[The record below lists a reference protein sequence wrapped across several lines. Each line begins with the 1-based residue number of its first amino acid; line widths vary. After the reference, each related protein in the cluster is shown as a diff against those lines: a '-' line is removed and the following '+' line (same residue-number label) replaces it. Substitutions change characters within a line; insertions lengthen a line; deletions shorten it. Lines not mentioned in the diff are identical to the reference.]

1 MNKRVIRIV
10 SIFVLLLFGVMALA
24 SCGKKGSGYV
34 TKYAAD
40 KSNNAEAYDDA
51 VDWAELKV
59 AEAIIDVQ
67 LEDSSISAETRDEL
81 NNLKTKVKEL
91 ILNKNSGNDYTEV
104 VNKINSLVVDEADQ
118 VAVKNKIKQIVVD
131 YADYQTIAGS
141 EKEEK
146 VESNYKVIL
155 IKADVER
162 FNTIIDNASSFTM
175 LSTGVQT
182 TGENIPTLT
191 EEQQN
196 QQNYRAGLV
205 KAFERKTGCLSGG
218 GMLSNQD
225 ANALSQKYKDAG
237 LKDVNIYEALVAF
250 MVNVDI
256 RQTEQEPIFFKLGS
270 VGDFFKYFFNNFFVF
285 PVGIVLH
292 FLTSIF
298 GGWYIIGLF
307 ITTMLIRTA
316 GWPIY
321 AKTND
326 MSLKMQVLQPEM
338 QKINDKYA
346 NRQDPDSQRMK
357 QAEIG
362 QLYKKN
368 KVGIGGCFLPFLQFP
383 IFMAVYGAVRRFP
396 YTVATEGTMFNFNW
410 AQETIFGKEVNS
422 TLFGIP
428 FDLFEDYTAGKA
440 QLIGIIILVILV
452 CGTQFLSQF
461 LSERRQKKNNERQQE
476 DIPAYRRQAY
486 KSQNGQSQ
494 NTMKYVMYMMIF
506 MMGTFVLTSK
516 AGLGVYWLIGNLY
529 SMLQMFI
536 NNEMGQR
543 KLKKMRENKNQ
554 YR

>member
-1 MNKRVIRIV
+1 MNKRVIRII
-10 SIFVLLLFGVMALA
+10 SIFALMVFGIMALA

-34 TKYAAD
+34 TDYAND
-40 KSNNAEAYDDA
+40 KANNAESYDDA
-51 VDWAELKV
+51 VDWAEQKV
-59 AEAIIDVQ
+59 AAAIIDVK
-67 LEDSSISAETRDEL
+67 LSDATISDVERAELVDL
-81 NNLKTKVKEL
+81 QAKVKEL
-91 ILNKNSGNDYTEV
+91 ILNKNKTTDYTAV
-104 VNKINSLVVDEADQ
+104 VNKINSLVSNESEQ
-118 VAVKNKIKQIVVD
+118 IAVKNKVKAIIAE

-141 EKEEK
+141 DKEDK
-146 VESNYKVIL
+146 VASNYKVIL
-155 IKADVER
+155 IKADIER
-162 FNTIIDNASSFTM
+162 FNAIIDNASIFSM

-182 TGENIPTLT
+182 EGENVPVLT
-191 EEQQN
+191 EEQKTLEN
-196 QQNYRAGLV
+196 TRSELV

-218 GMLSNQD
+218 GTLSNQN
-225 ANALSQKYKDAG
+225 ANALSEKYKNSE
-237 LKDVNIYEALVAF
+237 LKDVNVYEALVAF

-256 RQTEQEPIFFKLGS
+256 RQTEQEPIYFKLDS
-270 VGDFFKYFFNNFFVF
+270 VGDFFKYFFNNFLVF
-285 PVGIVLH
+285 PVGVVLH

-298 GGWYIIGLF
+298 GGWYIIGLL
-307 ITTMLIRTA
+307 ITTILIRTA

-368 KVGIGGCFLPFLQFP
+368 KVGLGGCFLPFLQFP

-396 YTVATEGTMFNFNW
+396 YTVAVEGTMFKYNW

-428 FDLFEDYTAGKA
+428 FDLFEDYTSGRA
-440 QLIGIIILVILV
+440 QLIGIIVLVVLV

-461 LSERRQKKNNERQQE
+461 LSERRQKKNTQRQQE

-486 KSQNGQSQ
+486 KSQNAQGQ

-543 KLKKMRENKNQ
+543 KLKKMRESKSE

>member
-1 MNKRVIRIV
+1 MNKRVIRII
-10 SIFVLLLFGVMALA
+10 SIFALLVFGVMALV
-24 SCGKKGSGYV
+24 SCGGKGRGYV
-34 TKYAAD
+34 TTYAQEKAD
-40 KSNNAEAYDDA
+40 NAEKYDDA
-51 VDWAELKV
+51 VDWAELQIVEK
-59 AEAIIDVQ
+59 IIEVKK
-67 LEDSSISAETRDEL
+67 ESASVEQKEEL
-81 NNLKTKVKEL
+81 DALKTKVEEL
-91 ILNKNSGNDYTEV
+91 ILNKNKGNDYTTV
-104 VNKINSLVVDEADQ
+104 VNQINSLVLNESEQ
-118 VAVKNKIKQIVVD
+118 VKIKDEVKKIIAD
-131 YADYQTIAGS
+131 YAKENVIAGS
-141 EKEEK
+141 DKEDK
-146 VESNYKVIL
+146 INSNYKVIL
-155 IKADVER
+155 IRADIER
-162 FNTIIDNASSFTM
+162 FNQIIDNATSFTM
-175 LSTGVQT
+175 LSTGAQT
-182 TGENIPTLT
+182 EGENIPELT
-191 EEQQN
+191 EEQKAQEN
-196 QQNYRAGLV
+196 SRAQLV

-225 ANALSQKYKDAG
+225 ANTLSQKYKNAE
-237 LKDVNIYEALVAF
+237 LKDANIFETLVAF

-256 RQTEQEPIFFKLGS
+256 RQTEQEPIFFKLNS

-298 GGWYIIGLF
+298 GGWYIIGLL
-307 ITTMLIRTA
+307 ITTILIRTA

-396 YTVATEGTMFNFNW
+396 YTVAAEGTMFKFNW
-410 AQETIFGKEVNS
+410 AEETIFGKEVNS

-440 QLIGIIILVILV
+440 QLIGIIVLVILV

-461 LSERRQKKNNERQQE
+461 LSERRQKKNTERQQE

-486 KSQNGQSQ
+486 KSQNGQGQ

-536 NNEMGQR
+536 NNELGQR
-543 KLKKMRENKNQ
+543 KLKKMRENKSE